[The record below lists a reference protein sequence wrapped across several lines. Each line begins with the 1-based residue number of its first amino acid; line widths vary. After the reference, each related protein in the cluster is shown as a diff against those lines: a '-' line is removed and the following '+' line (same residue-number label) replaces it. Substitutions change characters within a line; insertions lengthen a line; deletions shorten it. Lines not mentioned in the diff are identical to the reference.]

1 MGIGT
6 TAAKQLLSTTNDR
19 AEIAACVDLLNEALH
34 AIDTAEPA
42 ALATLKETHAE
53 AFEQARVAEMS
64 KRLAE
69 LDKPRDEKPVETV
82 PVKPSEPSKVK

>member
-6 TAAKQLLSTTNDR
+6 DTAKQLLSTTTER
-19 AEIAACVDLLNEALH
+19 AEIAACVDALNAALL

-42 ALATLKETHAE
+42 ALATLKETHAA
-53 AFEQARVAEMS
+53 AFETARAAEVA

-69 LDKPRDEKPVETV
+69 IDKPRGEKPAEAD
-82 PVKPSEPSKVK
+82 PVKGKAR